1 MLKTDKDKQSYAIG
15 MNIGKSIHRDGVDV
29 DPNILLRGMK
39 DALAGGKT
47 VLTDDEAKAVMTNL
61 QANLRKQQAE
71 KDASGRGCQQKSRRR
86 VSGGK

>member
-61 QANLRKQQAE
+61 PANLRKEQAE
-71 KDASGRGCQQKSRRR
+71 KDAGGR
-86 VSGGK
+86 

>member
-47 VLTDDEAKAVMTNL
+47 VLTDDEAKAVM
-61 QANLRKQQAE
+61 ANLSGELAQTTGRK
-71 KDASGRGCQQKSRRR
+71 RRR
-86 VSGGK
+86 